1 MAFKMKSFSPFDRE
15 HGDKPKAGA
24 GPKKIRITAGNYKAG
39 DMVAEEDFENSPSF
53 GKGNFPQLSV
63 QDYSNIKI
71 DDKGAYVT
79 KLTR

>member
-1 MAFKMKSFSPFDRE
+1 MAFKMKGFSPFDKE

-39 DMVAEEDFENSPSF
+39 DMVREEDFENSPSF
-53 GKGNFPQLSV
+53 GNGNFPQLSV
-63 QDYSNIKI
+63 QDYSNIKM
-71 DDKGAYVT
+71 DAEGAYVT

>member
-1 MAFKMKSFSPFDRE
+1 MAFKMKGFCPFDKK
-15 HGDKPKAGA
+15 HGDNSKADA
-24 GPKKIRITAGNYKAG
+24 GPSKIRITAGNYKAG

-53 GKGNFPQLSV
+53 GNGNFPQLSV

>member
-39 DMVAEEDFENSPSF
+39 DMVREEDFENSPSF
-53 GKGNFPQLSV
+53 GNGNFPQYSV

>member
-1 MAFKMKSFSPFDRE
+1 MAFKMKGFSPFDKE
-15 HGDKPKAGA
+15 HGDKPKAGTD
-24 GPKKIRITAGNYKAG
+24 PKKIRITSGSYKSG
-39 DMVAEEDFENSPSF
+39 YMVSEDEFESSPSF